1 MLQKAKGLWNNYQS
15 ALHFNIMS
23 LHMEM
28 LTFPLTGPCEK
39 DPAVDYPDKGPVMH
53 GFGVFFFVD
62 LSKLLNK

>member
-1 MLQKAKGLWNNYQS
+1 
-15 ALHFNIMS
+15 MS

-28 LTFPLTGPCEK
+28 LTFPLTGPCER
-39 DPAVDYPDKGPVMH
+39 DPAVDSPDKGPMMH